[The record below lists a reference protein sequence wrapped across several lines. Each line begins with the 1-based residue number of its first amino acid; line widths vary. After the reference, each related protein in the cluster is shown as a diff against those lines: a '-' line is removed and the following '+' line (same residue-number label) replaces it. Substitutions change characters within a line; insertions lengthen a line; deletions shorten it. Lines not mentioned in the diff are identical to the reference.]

1 MFNEGVKY
9 GKREKSTEVKVHGFE
24 NFTIEHA
31 QKAFDVLG
39 KLLSEKYGVEITYTV
54 MKKEE
59 VVKN

>member
-1 MFNEGVKY
+1 MKKG
-9 GKREKSTEVKVHGFE
+9 RKSTDVKVHGFE

-54 MKKEE
+54 RKKEE
-59 VVKN
+59 VAKI

>member
-1 MFNEGVKY
+1 M
-9 GKREKSTEVKVHGFE
+9 KRERKNTEVKVYGFE

-54 MKKEE
+54 RKKEE
-59 VVKN
+59 VVKI

>member
-1 MFNEGVKY
+1 M
-9 GKREKSTEVKVHGFE
+9 KRERKNTEVKVHGFE

-39 KLLSEKYGVEITYTV
+39 KLLSKKYGVEITYTV

-59 VVKN
+59 AAKM